1 MLVAHNKTLDVDY
14 HNAEDDDDDDDD
26 DDTYPG

>member
-1 MLVAHNKTLDVDY
+1 VEHNKTLDVDC